1 MLCTRWSDFLV
12 SEVGLD
18 GTVARLE
25 LPQRPPAAVAAP
37 VVAPTEPPVP
47 PAAPGATPGPR
58 EGDKAG
64 AAQEA
69 AAWEEPHGPCGDQ
82 SVAAAAFAT
91 LLSEADVGAWREW
104 VAACAAVWTRRG
116 AELPPPLLL
125 SPTADR
131 AARAAVHALV
141 RRHMHWVESD
151 TAGSHDEPE
160 KSVRLSAKASGR
172 LKRPA
177 PAGQSDIAA
186 GHHTKRGVGRRVDA
200 HDGNGQA
207 AGQAR
212 DVMPAD
218 KQVLSFVLC
227 KENTDT
233 HAALAVLA
241 SMLGVPSKALS
252 FAGTKDKRGVTCQ
265 RVTLARC
272 TGPRLLGINSR
283 LIAMRVG
290 TPTYVASHLGLG
302 DLRGNQFCVTLRDVQ
317 CPGGPDGVHA
327 ALRELRTHGFI
338 NYFGLQRFGAS
349 PEARTHATGA
359 ALLRGEWDA
368 AVQLIMAPRSG
379 DRQDMADARAA
390 WATSRDAKTALH
402 RLPRGAAAE
411 RALMAHYA
419 KRGTG
424 PAGHNVAIPALT
436 SIPRTLRMMYV
447 HAYQSYLFNHAASHR
462 VATYGLE
469 AAVEGDLVLIAAS
482 PETAMPGVDDHADMP
497 PDDAEPQPAGGQ
509 APAVRHVTAEE
520 AAAKSI
526 PIEDVVLPLPAAGVV
541 YPKHAT
547 AEVYTR
553 LAAADG
559 VNLSGGQHNVR
570 EFSLSGF
577 SGGYRRVVHRPADLA
592 WRMVRYDDPDAGLT
606 LTPMDEVAGNEGRH
620 KASPSAKTPPVLG
633 PHGGAGDDAVVEGTG
648 RFLALQLAFTLPP
661 SAYATML
668 TRELLK
674 GSTSITFHKNLS
686 AAQAATAAGAEDGAG
701 AAQADG

>member
-1 MLCTRWSDFLV
+1 M

-25 LPQRPPAAVAAP
+25 LPPPPPSVPGPAP
-37 VVAPTEPPVP
+37 VLAPGEPPVA
-47 PAAPGATPGPR
+47 PAAAAAVPTGASG
-58 EGDKAG
+58 GDSAG
-64 AAQEA
+64 AVKRVAPAQEA
-69 AAWEEPHGPCGDQ
+69 AAWDEPHGPCGDQ

-91 LLSEADVGAWREW
+91 LLSEADVCAWREW
-104 VAACAAVWTRRG
+104 VTACASVWTIRG
-116 AELPPPLLL
+116 SELPPPLLL
-125 SPTADR
+125 TPTADR
-131 AARAAVHALV
+131 SARAAVHALV

-151 TAGSHDEPE
+151 TAGSHDEAE
-160 KSVRLSAKASGR
+160 KSVRLSAKAHGR

-177 PAGQSDIAA
+177 PAGESDIAA
-186 GHHTKRGVGRRVDA
+186 GQHTKRGVGCRVNA
-200 HDGNGQA
+200 VDGNGQA
-207 AGQAR
+207 AGQPR

-218 KQVLSFVLC
+218 RHVLSFVLC

-252 FAGTKDKRGVTCQ
+252 FAGTKDKRGVTSQ
-265 RVTLARC
+265 WVTLAKC
-272 TGPRLLGINSR
+272 TGPRLLSINSR

-290 TPTYVASHLGLG
+290 TPTYVSSHLGLG

-317 CPGGPDGVHA
+317 CTQGPAGVHT
-327 ALRELRTHGFI
+327 ALRELRKHGFI

-359 ALLRGEWDA
+359 ALLRGEWDT
-368 AVQLIMAPRSG
+368 AVQLIMAPRTG

-390 WATSRDAKTALH
+390 WANKRDAKTALH

-411 RALMAHYA
+411 RALMGHYA
-419 KRGTG
+419 KRGPG

-462 VATYGLE
+462 VTTYGLE
-469 AAVEGDLVLIAAS
+469 AAVEGDLVLLAAS
-482 PETAMPGVDDHADMP
+482 PSGEAAATDDNMA
-497 PDDAEPQPAGGQ
+497 PDDAEPLAAGDK

-520 AAAKSI
+520 AAARSI
-526 PIEDVVLPLPAAGVV
+526 PIDDVVLPLPAAGVV

-559 VNLSGGQHNVR
+559 VNLTGGQHNVR

-577 SGGYRRVVHRPADLA
+577 SGGYRRVVHRPVDLA

-606 LTPMDEVAGNEGRH
+606 LTPMDEVAAHEGRS
-620 KASPSAKTPPVLG
+620 KASPAAKPPPVPGSG
-633 PHGGAGDDAVVEGTG
+633 PHGSDGDDAVVEGQG

-661 SAYATML
+661 STYATML

-674 GSTSITFHKNLS
+674 GSTSITYHKSLS
-686 AAQAATAAGAEDGAG
+686 VAQAATAAGAEDGTW
-701 AAQADG
+701 AAQAEG